1 MTIEPLEFSD
11 AAAVTPIHGGLAGP
25 SRAGHPFGHPPES
38 LHCHRIVVAGAA
50 TAIVEALAAGLA
62 GHAGLEV
69 VSTATSDTDLFELIA
84 RRQVD
89 GIVLYVPDLEA
100 ETTVVVN
107 RLKLHDPALRI
118 VVLTAQATPH
128 TLAQAAGAGVAACLS
143 LHARLRDLAEA
154 IRAET
159 TDTMLVDV
167 ASLSAPAVVRG
178 GEADEVAAS
187 LTRRELEVLGL
198 LADGC
203 SPPVIAA
210 ELIISIYTA
219 RGHVKS
225 VLRKLGVH
233 SQLEAVATAR
243 RLGLVDSV
251 SDAESKSGPRSAG
264 LERITPIAAA
274 GDGRLPGWRRHG

>member
-1 MTIEPLEFSD
+1 MTVEPLELSD
-11 AAAVTPIHGGLAGP
+11 AAAVTPIHAGLDGAI
-25 SRAGHPFGHPPES
+25 RAAYSVGHPPEL
-38 LHCHRIVVAGAA
+38 LHRRRIVVAGAA
-50 TAIVEALAAGLA
+50 TAIVEALAAALA

-69 VSTATSDTDLFELIA
+69 VSTATSETDLFEAIA

-100 ETTVVVN
+100 ETTGVVN
-107 RLKLHDPALRI
+107 RLKLNDPALRI
-118 VVLTAQATPH
+118 VVLTAEATPH

-143 LHARLRDLAEA
+143 LNARLRDLAEA
-154 IRAET
+154 IRAEA
-159 TDTMLVDV
+159 TDTMLVDA
-167 ASLSAPAVVRG
+167 ASLSASAVLRG
-178 GEADEVAAS
+178 GEADRVAGS
-187 LTRRELEVLGL
+187 LTRREMEVLGL
-198 LADGC
+198 LADGY

-243 RLGLVDSV
+243 RLGLVDSRL
-251 SDAESKSGPRSAG
+251 SAEIKSGPRSARQ
-264 LERITPIAAA
+264 EQITPIAVA
-274 GDGRLPGWRRHG
+274 GDGRLLGWRRHG

>member
-1 MTIEPLEFSD
+1 MTVERLEFSD
-11 AAAVTPIHGGLAGP
+11 AAAVTPIRRGLAGP
-25 SRAGHPFGHPPES
+25 SRTAYSVGHPPES
-38 LHCHRIVVAGAA
+38 LGHHRIVVAGAA
-50 TAIVEALAAGLA
+50 TAIVEALGEALA
-62 GHAGLEV
+62 GHAELEV
-69 VSTATSDTDLFELIA
+69 VSTATSESDLFELMA

-89 GIVLYVPDLEA
+89 GIVLSVPDLEA
-100 ETTVVVN
+100 ETTGLVN
-107 RLKLHDPALRI
+107 RLKRHDPALRI
-118 VVLTAQATPH
+118 VVLTARTTPH

-143 LHARLRDLAEA
+143 LNARLRDLAEA

-159 TDTMLVDV
+159 TDTMLVDA
-167 ASLSAPAVVRG
+167 ASLSAPVEARG
-178 GEADEVAAS
+178 GEAEKVAAS

-210 ELIISIYTA
+210 ELFISIYTA

-251 SDAESKSGPRSAG
+251 SATESKGGLGTPRQ
-264 LERITPIAAA
+264 EQITPIAAT
-274 GDGRLPGWRRHG
+274 GDGRLLGWRRHG

>member
-1 MTIEPLEFSD
+1 MTVEQLEFSD
-11 AAAVTPIHGGLAGP
+11 AAAVTPIHRGLAGP
-25 SRAGHPFGHPPES
+25 SRAAYSVGRPPES
-38 LHCHRIVVAGAA
+38 LHRHRVVVAGTA
-50 TAIVEALAAGLA
+50 TAIVEALAAALEGY
-62 GHAGLEV
+62 AGLEV
-69 VSTATSDTDLFELIA
+69 VAPATSETDLFELMA

-100 ETTVVVN
+100 KTTGVVN

-118 VVLTAQATPH
+118 VVLTAQATPQ

-143 LHARLRDLAEA
+143 LNARLRDLAEA

-159 TDTMLVDV
+159 TDTMLIDA
-167 ASLSAPAVVRG
+167 ASLSAPAVARG
-178 GEADEVAAS
+178 GEAGEVAAS

-233 SQLEAVATAR
+233 SQLEAVAMAR

-251 SDAESKSGPRSAG
+251 SAVESQSVPGSARPE
-264 LERITPIAAA
+264 LITPIAAA
-274 GDGRLPGWRRHG
+274 GDGRLRGWRRHG